1 MWNALNE
8 PLARWSE
15 VGHKNYGFNDHV
27 PINLF
32 DSLSIVVS
40 WNDGEKSESQMA
52 KGLNPI
58 CQSMMSNIPV
68 NCSLFQQIKII
79 TIDFPRFPRPAA
91 KLITLHCQVQC
102 P

>member
-1 MWNALNE
+1 MTISGTNLFLWVEDGVECTESLNE

-40 WNDGEKSESQMA
+40 SNDGEKSESQMA
-52 KGLNPI
+52 KRVEI
-58 CQSMMSNIPV
+58 
-68 NCSLFQQIKII
+68 LFVRGWWAIFLLIAVY
-79 TIDFPRFPRPAA
+79 FC
-91 KLITLHCQVQC
+91 KLK
-102 P
+102 